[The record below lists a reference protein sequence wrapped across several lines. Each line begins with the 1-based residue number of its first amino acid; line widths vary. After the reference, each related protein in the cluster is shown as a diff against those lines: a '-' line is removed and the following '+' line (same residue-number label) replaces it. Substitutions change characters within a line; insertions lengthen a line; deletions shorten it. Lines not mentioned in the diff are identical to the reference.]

1 MPAGAELGGGKRH
14 PTRVASKGV
23 YTGAGAIIQT
33 GDKDKRGLLFDR
45 TPCGFIRLY

>member
-1 MPAGAELGGGKRH
+1 MPAGSELGRPLSH

-33 GDKDKRGLLFDR
+33 GHKDKARIFLPYTTQRFN
-45 TPCGFIRLY
+45 

>member
-1 MPAGAELGGGKRH
+1 MPAGAELGRCKHH

-33 GDKDKRGLLFDR
+33 ADKDKSGQVLAADPL
-45 TPCGFIRLY
+45 

>member
-1 MPAGAELGGGKRH
+1 MPAGTELGRRKRH

-33 GDKDKRGLLFDR
+33 EAKDKSGPVFPDATL
-45 TPCGFIRLY
+45 